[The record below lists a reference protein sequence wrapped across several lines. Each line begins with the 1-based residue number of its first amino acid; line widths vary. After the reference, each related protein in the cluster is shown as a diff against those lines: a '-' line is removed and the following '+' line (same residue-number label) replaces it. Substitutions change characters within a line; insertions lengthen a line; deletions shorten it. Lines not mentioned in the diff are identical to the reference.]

1 MNQEMDVFV
10 EDTLWSVSQR
20 IESLSYKVGSAADVI
35 EVIAAE
41 TSEEPTSG
49 ALWFMRDALKAL
61 ADEIV
66 LEADKLLEDRKALKD
81 SIKSVK
87 GKKSK

>member
-1 MNQEMDVFV
+1 
-10 EDTLWSVSQR
+10 
-20 IESLSYKVGSAADVI
+20 
-35 EVIAAE
+35 
-41 TSEEPTSG
+41 
-49 ALWFMRDALKAL
+49 MRDALKAL

>member
-1 MNQEMDVFV
+1 MNQEMNVFV
-10 EDTLWSVSQR
+10 EDTLWSTAQT
-20 IESLSYKVGSAADVI
+20 IESLGYKVGNAADVL
-35 EVIAAE
+35 EAIAAE
-41 TSEEPTSG
+41 TIENPTSG
-49 ALWFMRDALKAL
+49 ALWFMRDALKTL

-81 SIKSVK
+81 NIKSVK

>member
-10 EDTLWSVSQR
+10 EDTLWSTAQT
-20 IESLSYKVGSAADVI
+20 IESLGYKVGNAADVL
-35 EVIAAE
+35 EAIATE
-41 TSEEPTSG
+41 TNEDPTSG
-49 ALWFMRDALKAL
+49 ALWFMRDALKTL

-66 LEADKLLEDRKALKD
+66 LEADKLLEDRKVLKD
-81 SIKSVK
+81 NIKSVK

>member
-1 MNQEMDVFV
+1 MNQETNVFV
-10 EDTLWSVSQR
+10 EDTLWSAAQT
-20 IESLSYKVGSAADVI
+20 IESLGYKVGNAADVI